1 MNPFNLKLIIDTLK
15 ASLVQKDLARLH
27 AEALRSPKLRTYI
40 NISGEAIPRTYLS
53 RPLSFIQRRFMA
65 KLRLG
70 ILPLR
75 MESGRYER
83 PKLVSNQRLC
93 QQCML
98 GEVEDEEHF
107 MLVCPKHS
115 FRRDKLLSSIEN
127 LTDFNAMRNSAKLNF
142 LLNDTGIVKASSQ
155 YIIDSISARVT

>member
-1 MNPFNLKLIIDTLK
+1 
-15 ASLVQKDLARLH
+15 
-27 AEALRSPKLRTYI
+27 
-40 NISGEAIPRTYLS
+40 
-53 RPLSFIQRRFMA
+53 MA

-75 MESGRYER
+75 MESGRYEH

-93 QQCML
+93 QQCLL

-115 FRRDKLLSSIEN
+115 FRRDKLLSNIEN

-142 LLNDTGIVKASSQ
+142 LLNDNGIVKASSQ
-155 YIIDSISARVT
+155 YIIDSFSARVT